1 MDYGAVKAAAK
12 KGGVKGSQRSEP
24 KKSRQRKSRRIRQH
38 FLILFV
44 SRWN

>member
-1 MDYGAVKAAAK
+1 MNYGAVKAAAK
-12 KGGVKGSQRSEP
+12 KGGVKGSQRSTP
-24 KKSRQRKSRRIRQH
+24 RKSRQKESRRIRQH